1 MIERFLLGILPAFWR
16 RLCAQAEESRAYA
29 LVHSVYILLRRLVKE
44 SLLGRLLGEHPQR
57 PLRADAAVSAA
68 SGKLARFGARLH
80 LDGLFAGRSLR
91 APDFSCLAGA
101 MLLAMFVCPARAWN
115 NRFALGIA
123 LALALIL
130 LLLVMAGR
138 RRLLTCREIG
148 LGFLCFILAA
158 VFGIVNARD
167 VGEAVRVSSFYATSF
182 LLALTLAAGLS
193 DREKLKKFLAFL
205 YLAVLCTSLAALWQ
219 RLTGVAVN
227 SSQTDLAAN
236 AGMPGRVYSTFE
248 NPNNFAEFLVL
259 LLPLCFAFT
268 TMLQNR
274 RVRLSAT
281 CLLALPLAALLMT
294 YSRSGWVSFALAVL
308 VLLFFCQRRMLP
320 LLLLAALLALP
331 LLPGSVFRRIL
342 TIGSTSDSSNL
353 YRVYIWRGTLRLL
366 RQFGLTGV
374 GFGPENF
381 HPVYVLFC
389 SGHAREAQ
397 HAHMLWLE
405 VWEEMGLAGLLS
417 LLAFHFG
424 LIRRALLRIHRSK
437 TGVRMTLIA
446 AAAALIGIS
455 FSATVEY
462 IWFYPRDMFCFFTVV
477 GVTLAALRISDSEEK
492 QSPVPEQR
500 PIC

>member
-1 MIERFLLGILPAFWR
+1 MIEHFLLGTLPAFWR
-16 RLCAQAEESRAYA
+16 RLCARTEESRAYV
-29 LVHSVYILLRRLVKE
+29 LLRRLYVLLRRLVRE

-57 PLRADAAVSAA
+57 PLRADAAVNAA
-68 SGKLARFGARLH
+68 SRRLARFGARLH
-80 LDGLFAGRSLR
+80 LDELFAGRSLR
-91 APDFSCLAGA
+91 APDFSCLAGT
-101 MLLAMFVCPARAWN
+101 MLLAMFVCPARVWN

-123 LALALIL
+123 IALALAL

-148 LGFLCFILAA
+148 LGFLFFMLTA
-158 VFGIVNARD
+158 VLGIVSARNT
-167 VGEAVRVSSFYATSF
+167 GEALRVSAFYVTSF

-205 YLAVLCTSLAALWQ
+205 YLAVLWTALSAIWQ
-219 RLTGVAVN
+219 RLTGVAAN

-248 NPNNFAEFLVL
+248 NPNNYAEFLVL
-259 LLPLCFAFT
+259 LLPLAFAYT

-274 RVRLSAT
+274 RARLGAT

-353 YRVYIWRGTLRLL
+353 YRVYIWQGTLRLL

-389 SGHAREAQ
+389 GGHAREAQ

-405 VWEEMGLAGLLS
+405 VWAEMGLAGFLG

-424 LIRRALLRIHRSK
+424 LIRRALLRICRAR

-462 IWFYPRDMFCFFTVV
+462 IWFYPRDMFCFFIVV
-477 GVTLAALRISDSEEK
+477 GVTLAALRISEAEEK
-492 QSPVPEQR
+492 QVKKQAPVL
-500 PIC
+500 